1 MRTLTAAVT
10 TAALLAATSACGSE
24 PEGSAQEQSTT
35 TAVVQTGSTTTTAP
49 AEILEPSGTL
59 RIGEFA
65 PVNSYDPAR
74 AQTAQSTYLYPVY
87 DTLLRQ
93 NSDFELIP
101 HLATAWE
108 ALDSNTWRF
117 DLRDDVAF
125 HDGTPFDAE
134 VVKANLDRQKATEG
148 NPNASVFAPM
158 SEVTIVDKYTVDV
171 SFSVPSPAFPLEMS
185 MVMGMMVSQASLE
198 EDLTRSPAGS
208 GAWIW
213 SATDSQAGVVEVFEL
228 NPDYWAPELQGV
240 ERIEVQTIADNNARA
255 NALLAGDIDI
265 ASTVRDAQYALAE
278 QAGMNVL
285 SVPAV
290 LHFLLI
296 ADRTGDQFAPL
307 GDLRVRQAI
316 GYAIDR
322 EGYVATVHAGL
333 GESVGGF
340 YGPAIAEW
348 HSPALDSAFDYD
360 LTRARALLTE
370 AGYPDGFTVKMPTMP
385 PIASQVDAI
394 AQMLG
399 QIGITVE
406 QDQIPA
412 GAIGGYVRGGNAAI
426 TWYRGLL
433 YYPGKTFG
441 DFFGP
446 ALNPFKLDDNDDL
459 RELVAEANATLDFD
473 RRKAIF
479 DQVGSELMER
489 GVAFPLAHAG
499 QNIAWSSAVS
509 GVVMGLNMQGPMPYG
524 VRIDR

>member
-1 MRTLTAAVT
+1 MSAFAA
-10 TAALLAATSACGSE
+10 AALLATTSACGSE
-24 PEGSAQEQSTT
+24 QDSGAQDQTTT
-35 TAVVQTGSTTTTAP
+35 TAAAQGGATTTTAP
-49 AEILEPSGTL
+49 PEVLEPSGTL

-93 NSDFELIP
+93 NSNYELIP
-101 HLATAWE
+101 HLATDWE

-117 DLRDDVAF
+117 FLRDDVKF
-125 HDGTPFDAE
+125 HDGTAFNADA
-134 VVKANLDRQKATEG
+134 VKANLDRQKTTEG

-158 SEVTIVDKYTVDV
+158 SEVTIVDTYTVDV
-171 SFSVPSPAFPLEMS
+171 SFTVPSPAFPLEMS
-185 MVMGMMVSQASLE
+185 MVMGMMASPASLE

-213 SATDSQAGVVEVFEL
+213 SAADSQAGVVEVFEL

-240 ERIEVQTIADNNARA
+240 ERIEVHTIADNNARV

-265 ASTVRDAQYALAE
+265 ASTVRDAQYAQAE

-285 SVPAV
+285 SVSAV

-296 ADRTGDQFAPL
+296 TDRTGDQFAPL
-307 GDLRVRQAI
+307 GDPRVRQAI

-322 EGYVATVHAGL
+322 VGYVATVHAGL
-333 GESVGGF
+333 GDTVGGF
-340 YGPAIAEW
+340 YGPSIAEW
-348 HSPALDSAFDYD
+348 HNPSLDLAFDYD
-360 LTRARALLTE
+360 LARARALLAE
-370 AGYPDGFTVKMPTMP
+370 AGYPEGFTVRMPTMP
-385 PIASQVDAI
+385 PIATSVDAI

-399 QIGITVE
+399 QIGVIVE

-412 GAIGGYVRGGNAAI
+412 GAIGGYVRGGDAAI
-426 TWYRGLL
+426 TWYRALL

-446 ALNPFKLDDNDDL
+446 ALNPFALNDNDDL
-459 RELVAEANATLDFD
+459 RALVAEANSTLDPA
-473 RRKAIF
+473 RRKEIF
-479 DQVGSELMER
+479 DQVGAQLMER

-499 QNIAWSSAVS
+499 QNIAWSPSVS

-524 VRIDR
+524 VRINE